1 MKIFTSRPAVALAA
15 AAMAS
20 MTASPALARDWNW
33 GGYGGHRHHRH
44 GNGVDAGD
52 IFAGLLVIGGIA
64 AIASAA
70 GKSERDKRDRDDRYP
85 DGDRRDEGAR
95 YGEPRSGDYR
105 PRDRYAEAGRSADM
119 AAAVDACVDE
129 IERGNREVG
138 SVDNVNRE
146 SQGWRIDGLLSG
158 GREFSCTVDRD
169 GRILRA
175 AVDGRAL

>member
-1 MKIFTSRPAVALAA
+1 MKFFTSRCAVALAA
-15 AAMAS
+15 AAIAS
-20 MTASPALARDWNW
+20 MAASPALARDWNW
-33 GGYGGHRHHRH
+33 GGYGGHRHQRH

-70 GKSERDKRDRDDRYP
+70 TKSERDKRDRDDRYP
-85 DGDRRDEGAR
+85 DGDRREEGAR
-95 YGEPRSGDYR
+95 YGEPRAGDYR
-105 PRDRYAEAGRSADM
+105 PRDRYAEADRSADM
-119 AAAVDACVDE
+119 AVETCVDE

-138 SVDNVNRE
+138 SVDSVNRE
-146 SQGWRIDGLLSG
+146 SEGWRIDGLLSG